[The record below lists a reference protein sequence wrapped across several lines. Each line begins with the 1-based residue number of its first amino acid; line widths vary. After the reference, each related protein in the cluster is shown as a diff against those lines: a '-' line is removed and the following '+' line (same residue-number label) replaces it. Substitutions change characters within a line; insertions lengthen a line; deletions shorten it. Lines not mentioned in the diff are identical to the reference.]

1 MGQDSDAKDS
11 DHIPR
16 IHVVSEDKALWLT
29 FGFDREI
36 GIGTQ
41 YVKELLAKQL
51 ERA

>member
-16 IHVVSEDKALWLT
+16 IHVVSEDKALQLT
-29 FGFDREI
+29 FSFDREI